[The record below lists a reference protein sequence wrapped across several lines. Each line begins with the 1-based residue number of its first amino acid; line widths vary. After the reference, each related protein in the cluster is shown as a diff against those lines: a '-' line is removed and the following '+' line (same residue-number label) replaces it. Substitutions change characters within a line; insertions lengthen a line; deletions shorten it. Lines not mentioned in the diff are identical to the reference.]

1 HLPQLGD
8 DILRLVPLRS
18 HLSVLILARKPYLR
32 ADHFIG
38 GRSVTADAE
47 VTALLRRLRVLHQ
60 KGQDKSQTAGL
71 LVTKLKRLFRL
82 RDQRDCNIQRVGER
96 D

>member
-1 HLPQLGD
+1 MTS
-8 DILRLVPLRS
+8 LRQRVVS
-18 HLSVLILARKPYLR
+18 AANS
-32 ADHFIG
+32 F
-38 GRSVTADAE
+38 GRSMSDFWIEELLRKNPEIVTADAE

-60 KGQDKSQTAGL
+60 EGQDESQTAGL

-82 RDQRDCNIQRVGER
+82 RDQRDCNLQRVGER

>member
-1 HLPQLGD
+1 MTS
-8 DILRLVPLRS
+8 LRQRVVS
-18 HLSVLILARKPYLR
+18 AANS
-32 ADHFIG
+32 F
-38 GRSVTADAE
+38 GRSMSDFWIEELLRKNPDIVTADAE

-60 KGQDKSQTAGL
+60 EGQDKSQTAGL
-71 LVTKLKRLFRL
+71 LVTKLKRLFRP